1 MKDEAYARAKKR
13 MHDIRDFYKH
23 LMIYVIVN
31 AMLLIINFLTS
42 PGTWWF
48 YWITI
53 FWGIGIVWHAFSVFF
68 NKGIFGKEWEEKKIK
83 EIMEKEK
90 KE

>member
-1 MKDEAYARAKKR
+1 MHGQKKR